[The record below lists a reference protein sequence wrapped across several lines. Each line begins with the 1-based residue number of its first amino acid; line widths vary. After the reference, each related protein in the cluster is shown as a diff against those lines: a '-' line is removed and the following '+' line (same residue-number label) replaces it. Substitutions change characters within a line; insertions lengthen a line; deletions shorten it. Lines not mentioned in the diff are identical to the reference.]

1 MQRLRA
7 LGLSQGVLP
16 PHERPNIAWLRS
28 LGFGGSDRDVW
39 AKAWSTEPT
48 IARAAL
54 ASSAMWAA
62 NAATISP
69 SADCEDGKLHASV
82 ANLQTMLHRLEA
94 KKALRRIKKIAT
106 AFIFEAAVPRDAAR
120 RRLID
125 DFLAVFGGETQ
136 PIVNHLIEA
145 GKLTLEDVQDAE
157 KMLREMSKKGKK
169 P

>member
-1 MQRLRA
+1 MAQPRLSKLELQIMNA
-7 LGLSQGVLP
+7 LWTGGAQSVREVQEAFP
-16 PHERPNIAWLRS
+16 EDERPAYTT
-28 LGFGGSDRDVW
+28 V
-39 AKAWSTEPT
+39 
-48 IARAAL
+48 
-54 ASSAMWAA
+54 
-62 NAATISP
+62 
-69 SADCEDGKLHASV
+69 
-82 ANLQTMLHRLEA
+82 QTMVHRLEA